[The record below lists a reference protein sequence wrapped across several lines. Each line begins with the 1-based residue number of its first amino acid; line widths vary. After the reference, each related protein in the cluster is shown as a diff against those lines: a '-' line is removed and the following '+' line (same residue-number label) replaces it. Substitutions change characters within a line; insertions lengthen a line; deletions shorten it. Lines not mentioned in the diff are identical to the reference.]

1 MSFRTWGNHLYTGQK
16 TYDIVDRRNR
26 WVVIAAVLMILSIAV
41 LLVRGLNP
49 GIEFSGGSQFTV
61 SGAQTTEEQPAHDV
75 ISEVGGEPPRVSTVG
90 DTTVRVQTGELTD
103 VETRQVRDGLAEA
116 YGVSPDDITS
126 TFIGPTWGSDV
137 TQQAIISL
145 VIFISLI
152 VLGMLIYFRTWT
164 MAAAALAA
172 LLHDIVLLVGIYAL
186 VGFEITPAAVV
197 GFLMVMGYSLY
208 DTVVIFDKVR
218 ENNAD
223 LFTQDR
229 HTYAEGSNRAVN
241 QTLVRSIN
249 TSVTGVLPVAA
260 ILFIGALFM
269 GAGTLRD
276 IALALFVGMIL
287 SAYSS
292 IYLAAPIEVGLR
304 ERDAK
309 VIKHT
314 KVVVDRRE
322 RRESGLKVASGP
334 LSAERI
340 DEEAAL
346 ATERGGSVVAGR
358 HLGTAAQP
366 RRKKGGK

>member
-1 MSFRTWGNHLYTGQK
+1 MSFRSWGNHLYTGQK
-16 TYDIVDRRNR
+16 TYNIVERRKL
-26 WVVIAAVLMILSIAV
+26 WFTVAAVMMIVSIAI

-61 SGAQTTEEQPAHDV
+61 SNAVTTEEQPAHDV
-75 ISEVGGEPPRVSTVG
+75 IAEVGGEPPRVSTVG
-90 DTTVRVQTGELTD
+90 DSTVRVQTGALTD
-103 VETRQVRDGLAEA
+103 AETRQVRDGLAEE
-116 YGVSPDDITS
+116 YGVGLDDIAS
-126 TFIGPTWGSDV
+126 TFVGPSWGADV

-145 VIFISLI
+145 VIFVSLI
-152 VLGMLIYFRTWT
+152 VLGMIIYFRTWT
-164 MAAAALAA
+164 MAVGALGA
-172 LLHDIVLLVGIYAL
+172 LVHDMVLLVGIYAL
-186 VGFEITPAAVV
+186 VGFEVTPAAVV

-208 DTVVIFDKVR
+208 DTIVIFDKVR
-218 ENNAD
+218 ENNTH
-223 LFTQDR
+223 LYTQDR
-229 HTYAEGSNRAVN
+229 QTYSEGSNRAVN

-249 TSVTGVLPVAA
+249 TSVTGVLPVGA
-260 ILFIGALFM
+260 ILFIGAVFM

-292 IYLAAPIEVGLR
+292 IYLAAPLEVALR
-304 ERDAK
+304 ERDPK
-309 VIKHT
+309 VAKHT
-314 KVVVDRRE
+314 KVVLDRRE
-322 RRESGLKVASGP
+322 RRGGGEKVASGP

>member
-1 MSFRTWGNHLYTGQK
+1 MSFLSWGNRLYTGQK
-16 TYDIVDRRNR
+16 TYDIVDRRKR
-26 WVVIAAVLMILSIAV
+26 WVLVAAVLMILSLVV
-41 LLVRGLNP
+41 LLARGVNP

-61 SGAQTTEEQPAHDV
+61 SGAATTEEQPAQDV
-75 ISEVGGEPPRVSTVG
+75 IAEVGGEPPRVSTVG
-90 DTTVRVQTGELTD
+90 DSTVRVQTGELTD
-103 VETRQVRDGLAEA
+103 AETRQVRDGLADA
-116 YGVSPDDITS
+116 YGVSPDEIAS
-126 TFIGPTWGSDV
+126 TFVGPTWGADV
-137 TQQAIISL
+137 TQQAILSL

-152 VLGMLIYFRTWT
+152 VLGMVIYFRSWT
-164 MAAAALAA
+164 MAAGALAA
-172 LLHDIVLLVGIYAL
+172 LLHDMVLLIGIYAL
-186 VGFEITPAAVV
+186 VGFEVTPAAVV

-218 ENNAD
+218 ENNSN

-241 QTLVRSIN
+241 QTMVRSIN
-249 TSVTGVLPVAA
+249 TSVTGVLPVGA

-276 IALALFVGMIL
+276 IALALFVGMLL

-292 IYLAAPIEVGLR
+292 IFLAAPIEVGLR

-314 KVVVDRRE
+314 KVVVDRRD
-322 RRESGLKVASGP
+322 RRESGMKVASGP
-334 LSAERI
+334 LNDERI
-340 DEEAAL
+340 EEEAAL

-358 HLGTAAQP
+358 HLGPGAQP